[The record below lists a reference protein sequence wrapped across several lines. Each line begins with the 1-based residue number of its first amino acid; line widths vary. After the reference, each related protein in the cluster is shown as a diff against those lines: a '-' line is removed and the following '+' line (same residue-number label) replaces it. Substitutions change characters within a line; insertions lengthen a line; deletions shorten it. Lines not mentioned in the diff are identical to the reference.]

1 MKIYLDYIFLENL
14 IVNTVIIL
22 ETILLTNTDVSKKRR
37 NLVIILDTVLSCITV
52 LVSDL
57 NNYIFHIIFSSLTL
71 YILFRFKNLYDYF
84 KKFLCYY
91 LIYFIYIGMII
102 ALSTSFNVNL
112 ENYVYK
118 FAIYII
124 SALILHIVVKDLW
137 NMWKTKLKNRDLY
150 FKLLIDNV
158 VVDAFVDTGNNVKE
172 PITNLNVIFLNANLK
187 SKLRLEK
194 YKIIDVDVITV
205 NGTDKKQGYIAT
217 DIIVIKDG
225 KKIAKIPKIILCF
238 SLIGNTPEK
247 YSGIIGYD
255 TYLEDLNGGV
265 YY

>member
-57 NNYIFHIIFSSLTL
+57 NNYIFHIIFSSITL

-102 ALSTSFNVNL
+102 ALSISFNVNL

-158 VVDAFVDTGNNVKE
+158 VVDAFVDTGNSVKD
-172 PITNLNVIFLNANLK
+172 PATSLDVIFLKECLLDFLK
-187 SKLRLEK
+187 
-194 YKIIDVDVITV
+194 
-205 NGTDKKQGYIAT
+205 
-217 DIIVIKDG
+217 
-225 KKIAKIPKIILCF
+225 
-238 SLIGNTPEK
+238 
-247 YSGIIGYD
+247 
-255 TYLEDLNGGV
+255 
-265 YY
+265 